1 MDNKPYLERSLLIPI
16 GIGVF
21 SIVGILIVG
30 LLAYLDVPQPVAST
44 GQTATPFKYILLA
57 TETSLSVQGIETPL
71 SSQETIV
78 AAPANPV
85 LPPTLAGGS
94 STFPTQAPPQVLI
107 LPTNT
112 LQASIPATSSIPAS
126 PTNTSSVGAASGS
139 SQKYDETDEILD
151 YDGNWQNQTGVGNA
165 YQGTLTV
172 SERIGNDVTFSVVGQ
187 QIVVGYLGG
196 PDLGS
201 ITISIDDDEFLLDE
215 STGNKWVS
223 PQLSSD
229 EHFVILFHEEGDLIN
244 LDYIEVVGSN

>member
-21 SIVGILIVG
+21 SIVGILMVG

-44 GQTATPFKYILLA
+44 VQTATPFKYILLA
-57 TETSLSVQGIETPL
+57 TETSLSVQGIETLPP
-71 SSQETIV
+71 QETTA
-78 AAPANPV
+78 AAPDNPV
-85 LPPTLAGGS
+85 SPPTSAGGNS
-94 STFPTQAPPQVLI
+94 IFPTQAPPQVLI

-112 LQASIPATSSIPAS
+112 LQGQIPAPSIIPATSTS
-126 PTNTSSVGAASGS
+126 TSSAGAASGS
-139 SQKYDETDEILD
+139 TQKYDETDEILD

-172 SERIGNDVTFSVVGQ
+172 SERIGNDVTFSFVGQ

-244 LDYIEVVGSN
+244 LDYIEVVGPN